1 MRILSRA
8 ALVLR
13 YREPFLRWAAGIEAK
28 APAHAAGLRDDVS
41 VYLVP
46 EDPLEEQ
53 ETPPLTDFFVEVFE
67 HELEDWC
74 TDEALWPAQRDFETF
89 QAWFEVTG
97 QSIVLDLGRGAIRGE
112 EY

>member
-1 MRILSRA
+1 MRILNRA
-8 ALVLR
+8 VLLVR
-13 YREPFLRWAAGIEAK
+13 YREPYLRWAASLDEK
-28 APAHAAGLRDDVS
+28 APDHAGTLKDHVS

-46 EDPLEEQ
+46 EDPLEEH
-53 ETPPLTDFFVEVFE
+53 ETHPLTDCFVEIFE

-74 TDEALWPAQRDFETF
+74 TDEALWPARRDFATF